1 MVGDGRSGVSG
12 AAQGTGHRADS
23 WRAGAGQPEEMA
35 KGDLESLSLEMFNNR
50 GGSCHCCLGCGSARN
65 QGAKR
70 NGFFLNGRVR
80 ILKVKRS
87 RSWWLR
93 DSGRK
98 LSRRRCPRP
107 AAHGSA
113 LSTGPW
119 TSADG
124 SPQACRHLLFSTA
137 RPLPISGSV
146 LLRLLATPRSVTVI
160 ESYPA
165 F

>member
-12 AAQGTGHRADS
+12 AVQGTGHWADS
-23 WRAGAGQPEEMA
+23 WRAGAGKPEEMA

-113 LSTGPW
+113 LSTGR
-119 TSADG
+119 G
-124 SPQACRHLLFSTA
+124 HLRTAHPRLAATCSLAQPAPCPFLGLCFSDSW
-137 RPLPISGSV
+137 PH
-146 LLRLLATPRSVTVI
+146 
-160 ESYPA
+160 PA
-165 F
+165 P